1 MTILVSS
8 NVPGLLGAL
17 EQALGGSQELLV
29 VHDAERLQGIIRSP
43 DIRLT
48 ALILSDAIAPRPNQE
63 AAQSLWEIVA
73 YMSRH
78 RRPPAPVLLTLDCE
92 TPAVIQDALQTEARK
107 TGGDVF
113 LLSHRVRTPDH
124 PEAQQAVAWIM
135 AQLNLAAPHRQQVI
149 VPATAAGGSRKST
162 SMLNLCIYLRSRGLR
177 TLIVDVDIAQGAL
190 LTTLRVGDEP
200 LEFYTTLPDE
210 HPDLEGAYPTELVQR
225 RIYRHRPS
233 GLDVL
238 FAGHGIR
245 DQLDMAPRHFEG
257 LIETLA
263 QLDYDVVCY
272 DAPGDWKRRNAIVSL
287 FARVNTSPFVICPP
301 GRKERMGALAA
312 LEVLGK
318 IEREDGLTA
327 LDAAM
332 ALFVEGERGMAV
344 TIREVRRDVLR
355 QYPMLTDLGV
365 LPHDPALISAVAE
378 RQEFCSV
385 FDLAPRRAYCVAV
398 REAARRW
405 MEAAGLPP
413 AWLTNPDP
421 YARRSRSFWPFGD
434 RLAPRANRR
443 PSP

>member
-8 NVPGLLGAL
+8 SVPGLLGAL

-29 VHDAERLQGIIRSP
+29 VRDAERLQGIIRSP
-43 DIRLT
+43 DVRLT
-48 ALILSDAIAPRPNQE
+48 ALILSDAIAPRPNQDV
-63 AAQSLWEIVA
+63 AQSLWEIVA

-78 RRPPAPVLLTLDCE
+78 RRPPAPVLLTLDRE

-113 LLSHRVRTPDH
+113 LLSHRVRMPNH
-124 PEAQQAVAWIM
+124 PEAQQAVAWMM
-135 AQLNLAAPHRQQVI
+135 AQLNLAAPHRQHVI

-177 TLIVDVDIAQGAL
+177 TLMVDVDIAQGAL
-190 LTTLRVGDEP
+190 LTSLRAGDEP

-210 HPDLEGAYPTELVQR
+210 HPDLKGAYPTELVQR

-318 IEREDGLTA
+318 IEREDGRTA

-398 REAARRW
+398 RAAAHRW
-405 MEAAGLPP
+405 MEAAGLPS

-421 YARRSRSFWPFGD
+421 YARPSRSFWPFGN
-434 RLAPRANRR
+434 RLTPRTSPR
-443 PSP
+443 PSS